1 MHRYKLSF
9 GSIATLAILILAV
22 TLSSTRA
29 SAQTESVLHDFTNS
43 STDAGYPRANPTFN
57 KVGNLYGTSAFGG
70 TADGGTVYELTR
82 KTGGWVSTVL
92 YSFSPKPKYGADEIS
107 SVVFDK
113 AGNLYGTTSLGGSK
127 NDGRVFKLSP
137 KTGGGW
143 SESFVHTF
151 GETGTDGVSPL
162 GGVIV
167 DIAGNLYGTTIYG
180 GTGTCGLITCGTV
193 FELSPASGGGW
204 TEKILHNFTDSVADG
219 ANPYSGLILGKAGNL
234 YGTTYNG
241 GAYGWGT
248 VFELSPASGGT
259 WTETILHSF
268 NNNGTDGALPA
279 GPLTFDAAGN
289 LYGTTSYGGT
299 NYGTIFELTPQTGG
313 GWNEEILYTFIDG
326 NEGSNPI
333 YPGAAVVL
341 DKSGNIYG
349 VTQGGSGLTGTV
361 FELSPQGGGTW
372 AFNVLYDF
380 NDLGTTGE
388 APVGVILDSHGNLYG
403 VTAGGGTDKVGTAFE
418 ITP

>member
-1 MHRYKLSF
+1 
-9 GSIATLAILILAV
+9 
-22 TLSSTRA
+22 
-29 SAQTESVLHDFTNS
+29 
-43 STDAGYPRANPTFN
+43 
-57 KVGNLYGTSAFGG
+57 
-70 TADGGTVYELTR
+70 
-82 KTGGWVSTVL
+82 
-92 YSFSPKPKYGADEIS
+92 
-107 SVVFDK
+107 
-113 AGNLYGTTSLGGSK
+113 
-127 NDGRVFKLSP
+127 
-137 KTGGGW
+137 
-143 SESFVHTF
+143 VHIF

-167 DIAGNLYGTTIYG
+167 DVAGNLYGTTIYG

-219 ANPYSGLILGKAGNL
+219 ANPYSGLILDKAGNL

-248 VFELSPASGGT
+248 VFKLSPANGGT
-259 WTETILHSF
+259 WTVTILHSF
-268 NNNGTDGALPA
+268 NNNGIDGTLPA

-313 GWNEEILYTFIDG
+313 GWNEEILYTFING

-333 YPGAAVVL
+333 YPGAIVVL
-341 DKSGNIYG
+341 DKAGNIYG
-349 VTQGGSGLTGTV
+349 VSSGGSGLTGTV
-361 FELSPQGGGTW
+361 FELSPQAGGTW

-403 VTAGGGTDKVGTAFE
+403 VTAGGGTDNVGTAFE
-418 ITP
+418 IIP